1 MLVLTLEFQFS
12 MVLCCNIYQ
21 TTSCPRLILSH
32 VSMQPLDS
40 HTSKYVCMCVYIY
53 ILTNYCCIVSPGFKS
68 HEDIAGSVLKPAD
81 VGAAV
86 HEES

>member
-1 MLVLTLEFQFS
+1 
-12 MVLCCNIYQ
+12 
-21 TTSCPRLILSH
+21 
-32 VSMQPLDS
+32 MQPLDS
-40 HTSKYVCMCVYIY
+40 HTSKYVCMCIYIY
-53 ILTNYCCIVSPGFKS
+53 ILTNYCYIVSPGFKS